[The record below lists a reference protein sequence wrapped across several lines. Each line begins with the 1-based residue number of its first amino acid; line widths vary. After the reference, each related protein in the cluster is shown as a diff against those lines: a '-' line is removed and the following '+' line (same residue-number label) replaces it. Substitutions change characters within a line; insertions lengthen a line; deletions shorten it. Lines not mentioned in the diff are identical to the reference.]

1 MSQTNGG
8 GGPSPARLPSTAVLF
23 PLPSGSSWEILSD
36 SPPQFHQA
44 THKPK
49 LFQNAFPTAPQT
61 EKKKKK
67 NPWIPFSQNL
77 IMQKKTCAQHNEN
90 ILLNGVREKWHTQV
104 YASDTPRYRSDVT
117 TGTQPSGHVRKDK
130 LGIMRHEVRKQDL
143 SAWKWKEFLRQPLA
157 LHQLSNG

>member
-1 MSQTNGG
+1 MEEEGPVLPGCPAQQFSFLCLLGVPGRSCQTLHPSSIKPPTNPNSSRMLSQLLH
-8 GGPSPARLPSTAVLF
+8 RL
-23 PLPSGSSWEILSD
+23 
-36 SPPQFHQA
+36 
-44 THKPK
+44 K
-49 LFQNAFPTAPQT
+49 
-61 EKKKKK
+61 KKKKK